1 MNTENLSVREIQEQD
16 IAHLIS
22 YWENASNE
30 FLLGMGADPA
40 KLPDTEQWQQMLLEQ
55 ISKPYAEK
63 ASYCI
68 IWLLDEKPV
77 GHSNVNKI
85 IFGKEAFMHLH
96 LWNQSS
102 RQSGI
107 GNKMVKMTIP
117 YFFKNLQIKTLYCEP
132 YALNPAP
139 NNTLKKI
146 GFHFVKEYV
155 TIPGFINF
163 EQPVN
168 LWQMTEETFRSAIAA
183 EQ

>member
-1 MNTENLSVREIQEQD
+1 MNTENLSVREIEEQD

-22 YWENASNE
+22 YWQNASNE
-30 FLLGMGADPA
+30 FLLAMGADPA
-40 KLPDTEQWQQMLLEQ
+40 KLPGAEQLQQMLLEQ
-55 ISKPYAEK
+55 ISKSYAEK

-68 IWLLDEKPV
+68 IWLFNGNPI

-107 GNKMVKMTIP
+107 GNKLVKMTIP

-132 YALNPAP
+132 YTLNPAP
-139 NNTLKKI
+139 NNTLMKV

-155 TIPGFINF
+155 TIPGYINF

-168 LWQMTEETFRSAIAA
+168 LWQMTA
-183 EQ
+183 EMFESNK

>member
-22 YWENASNE
+22 YWQNASNE
-30 FLLGMGADPA
+30 FLLAMGADPA
-40 KLPDTEQWQQMLLEQ
+40 KLPDAEQLQQMLLEQ
-55 ISKPYAEK
+55 ISRPYVEK

-68 IWLLDEKPV
+68 IWLLNDKPI

-107 GNKMVKMTIP
+107 GSKLVERTIP
-117 YFFKNLQIKTLYCEP
+117 YFFKNLEIKNPLLRTLCFESRSQQY
-132 YALNPAP
+132 
-139 NNTLKKI
+139 
-146 GFHFVKEYV
+146 FKENWVSFCKRICNHSWLYK
-155 TIPGFINF
+155 F
-163 EQPVN
+163 
-168 LWQMTEETFRSAIAA
+168 
-183 EQ
+183 

>member
-22 YWENASNE
+22 YWQNASNE
-30 FLLGMGADPA
+30 FLLAMGADPA
-40 KLPDTEQWQQMLLEQ
+40 KLPDAEQLQQMLLEQ
-55 ISKPYAEK
+55 ISRPYVEK

-68 IWLLDEKPV
+68 IWLLNDKPI

-107 GNKMVKMTIP
+107 GSKLVERTIP
-117 YFFKNLQIKTLYCEP
+117 YFFKNLEIKTLYCEP

-139 NNTLKKI
+139 NNTLKKT

-155 TIPGFINF
+155 TIPGYINF

-168 LWQMTEETFRSAIAA
+168 LWQMTREMFESNK
-183 EQ
+183 